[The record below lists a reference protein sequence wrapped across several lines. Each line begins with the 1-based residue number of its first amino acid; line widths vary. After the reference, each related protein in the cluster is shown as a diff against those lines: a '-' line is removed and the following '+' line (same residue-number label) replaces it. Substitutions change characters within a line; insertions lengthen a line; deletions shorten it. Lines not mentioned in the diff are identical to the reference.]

1 MLNEGTRKSND
12 EVVKRK
18 TNAGDLLKLQ
28 AKSAAA
34 VPQESSSDLGPLLS
48 EE

>member
-12 EVVKRK
+12 EIVKRK
-18 TNAGDLLKLQ
+18 TMAGDLLKLQ

-34 VPQESSSDLGPLLS
+34 VHKESSSDLGPLLTD
-48 EE
+48 E